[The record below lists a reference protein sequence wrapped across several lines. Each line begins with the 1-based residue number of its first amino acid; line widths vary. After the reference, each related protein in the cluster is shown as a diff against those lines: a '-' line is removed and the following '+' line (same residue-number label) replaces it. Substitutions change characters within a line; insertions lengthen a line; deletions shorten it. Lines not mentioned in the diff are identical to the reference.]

1 MQDNGMTTEK
11 IRQLK
16 RELRAEYKAKRKNV
30 SCDEKSLLDGNICRN
45 ILNSVSYKYADVVL
59 MFYPTQYEI
68 DILEVFDKA
77 KKDKKRV
84 AFPRCVSKGI
94 MKFYFA
100 ESEDDFEK
108 NSYGI
113 NEPKLSCEEYENVCA
128 KHPLCLVP
136 CLCAFTDGKRLGYG
150 GGYYDRFLSHFDGI
164 SMCVQYERHLFGE
177 IPFEKRYDKTTDILV
192 TEKAVYVV
200 GKK

>member
-1 MQDNGMTTEK
+1 MTTEK

-16 RELRAEYKAKRKNV
+16 RELRAEYKAKRKAV
-30 SCDEKSLLDGNICRN
+30 ACEEKQLLDENIRHN

-68 DILEVFDKA
+68 DILEVFERA
-77 KKDKKRV
+77 KKDGKRV

-100 ESEDDFEK
+100 NGIEDFEK

-113 NEPKLSCEEYENVCA
+113 NEPETCCEEYKTGSA

-136 CLCAFTDGKRLGYG
+136 CLCAFTDGTRLGYG
-150 GGYYDRFLSHFDGI
+150 GGYYDRFLSHFEGI
-164 SMCVQYERHLFGE
+164 SMCVQYERHLFEG
-177 IPFEKRYDKTTDILV
+177 IPFEKRYDKKTDILV